1 MKVLAISGY
10 KRSGKDTAA
19 AYLVENGYLRVSFA
33 DVLKDMVA
41 SEYGIPRNHCDDPE
55 HKEAP
60 ILTLPVIPKDD
71 FTLKVA
77 NMLFE
82 EFRTENGSRA
92 IEPYIDPSGAFLG
105 VMGRDVAQLYWT
117 PRALCILKGSINRA
131 VDSGYWVNRTIDQ
144 INLLNKTQF
153 KIDDNQDTNYTISSN
168 GSKLEESKFVISD
181 LRYRSEVEQLK
192 QAFGKNLVTVRIN
205 RFEHPSS
212 NDPSERDLDNHKFDI
227 TIENTGT
234 LDDLYYKLDMEF
246 LND

>member
-1 MKVLAISGY
+1 MLKAYLFYFKGDLMKVLAISGY

-41 SEYGIPRNHCDDPE
+41 SEYDIPRSHCDDPE

-71 FTLKVA
+71 FTFKVA

-82 EFRTENGSRA
+82 ELRTENGSRA

-131 VDSGYWVNRTIDQ
+131 VDSGYWVNRTIDN
-144 INLLNKTQF
+144 ILNISLENDTRHIAENL
-153 KIDDNQDTNYTISSN
+153 
-168 GSKLEESKFVISD
+168 FVISD

-205 RFEHPSS
+205 RFEHASS
-212 NDPSERDLDNHKFDI
+212 TDPSERDLDNHKFDI

-234 LDDLYYKLDMEF
+234 LDELYYKLDMEF